1 MSDWSYNALWQLKK
15 QMLGIFSKGTEQ
27 NQDIFILLYKSA
39 LTYLMNRMLLTRV
52 LLRKY
57 NCPTIHA
64 GMPMEGYL
72 FQHSWFFYR

>member
-39 LTYLMNRMLLTRV
+39 LTYLMIGCYYTSIAEKVQLSYHPCWHANGRLLI
-52 LLRKY
+52 
-57 NCPTIHA
+57 PTQLIF
-64 GMPMEGYL
+64 L
-72 FQHSWFFYR
+72 